1 MALHPLPEPED
12 DGQLP
17 LPAQPIMLHDVRTSS
32 TSQIVQRPMPNG
44 HLRDAGVLSHHG
56 HGAVAERQMLP
67 DTRAPVPVMVD
78 QSIVAEIARRLEHLE
93 SYLLRIEREIEAQSD
108 VIGALET
115 ERTALRVR
123 IAALE
128 SRLLDTVGAVIT
140 SVVQHVAVI
149 VVLACS
155 LATFAAFILRW
166 WGVTIP
172 LTEPIVITA
181 FAIGALSGA
190 FAMAIHLLR

>member
-1 MALHPLPEPED
+1 MASYPLPETED
-12 DGQLP
+12 NGPLP
-17 LPAQPIMLHDVRTSS
+17 LPVRPIVLHDVRKANTSHGD
-32 TSQIVQRPMPNG
+32 QRPMPNG
-44 HLRDAGVLSHHG
+44 HVRDAEVLSHNG
-56 HGAVAERQMLP
+56 NGTSAERQVMP
-67 DTRAPVPVMVD
+67 DTHAPIPALVD
-78 QSIVAEIARRLEHLE
+78 QSIIAEIARRLEHLE

-115 ERTALRVR
+115 ERTALRVS

-140 SVVQHVAVI
+140 SVVQHVAVV

-155 LATFAAFILRW
+155 LATFTAFILRW
-166 WGVTIP
+166 WGVTTP

-181 FAIGALSGA
+181 FVIGALSGA